1 MTEPV
6 EEEVKAPLD
15 DPDEDE
21 VRQPRT
27 LDDIS
32 SLEDLETPRSPDD
45 VADAVE
51 KGMEADEEGV
61 EGVIE
66 RTPEEYAEEE
76 TMVLPPDESGEPG
89 ETGEEGEPPSPD
101 GHTVKINGEEYTLT
115 TEDLISGYQQ
125 AAASQQRFQEAAKTE
140 MAAKNI
146 INNVLDPEKS
156 VDTMI
161 DLYSDKLE
169 GDREKATEMVDE
181 IIGKRIQHLID
192 LEEMSEDE
200 RQLYDLTAE
209 KERMAEELAAHK
221 AQQEEAS
228 RQEYINYQNNQA
240 VPLLDSAIA
249 RYNLEVGSAQ
259 DVEASQILAEYI
271 RQGQPVTQELVDH
284 TVADVVNRRAE
295 LLQNTVSGMSA
306 EDLMA
311 TNPDLAAQVQQR
323 RVEDIKASRPTETGA
338 NQGSTPQRRRK
349 AKKTAEYTD
358 SNEFFN
364 DTDF

>member
-1 MTEPV
+1 MTEP

-15 DPDEDE
+15 PPDEDE
-21 VRQPRT
+21 VLSARSLET
-27 LDDIS
+27 IS
-32 SLEDLETPRSPDD
+32 SLEDLETLKEPDAPESVTEAVD
-45 VADAVE
+45 EAMEEDDEEYEGQEGEVDEDAV
-51 KGMEADEEGV
+51 
-61 EGVIE
+61 
-66 RTPEEYAEEE
+66 
-76 TMVLPPDESGEPG
+76 VLPPDEAGEPG
-89 ETGEEGEPPSPD
+89 EEGVTGEGPVPD
-101 GHTVKINGEEYTLT
+101 SHTVKINGEEYTLT
-115 TEDLISGYQQ
+115 TEDLVSGYQQ

-161 DLYSDKLE
+161 DLYSDQMG
-169 GDREKATEMVDE
+169 GDRDKATEMVDD

-200 RQLYDLTAE
+200 RQVYDLTTE
-209 KERMAEELAAHK
+209 KDRMANELAAHK
-221 AQQEEAS
+221 AHQEEA
-228 RQEYINYQNNQA
+228 RKQEYINYQNNQT
-240 VPLLDSAIA
+240 VPLLDSAIS

-271 RQGQPVTQELVDH
+271 RQGQPMTQELVDH

-295 LLQNTVSGMSA
+295 LLHNTVAGMSA
-306 EDLMA
+306 EDLLT
-311 TNPDLAAQVQQR
+311 TNPNLAAQVQQAKA
-323 RVEDIKASRPTETGA
+323 EEIKASRTTETGT
-338 NQGSTPQRRRK
+338 NQGSTPKRRRK
-349 AKKTAEYTD
+349 AKSAEYTD